1 MAKTKGPRKIR
12 RYDNAFKVKAV
23 KMSQLPGV
31 QVKDVAASLDIHPF
45 LLSKWRKQVRDGE
58 LSADDAVII
67 EPQSAA
73 ELKRLRQIEKEHAR
87 LKQEHDLLKKAIRF
101 CSERK
106 RKSSPS

>member
-1 MAKTKGPRKIR
+1 MARNTGPRKVR
-12 RYDNAFKVKAV
+12 RYDNEFKVKAV
-23 KMSQLPGV
+23 KLSQLPGV
-31 QVKDVAASLDIHPF
+31 QVKDVAASLNIHPF
-45 LLSKWRKQVRDGE
+45 MLSKWRKQVRDGVLTAE
-58 LSADDAVII
+58 DETII

-106 RKSSPS
+106 QKSSPS

>member
-1 MAKTKGPRKIR
+1 MPKIKGPRKIR

-23 KMSQLPGV
+23 LLSQQEGV

-45 LLSKWRKQVRDGE
+45 MLSKWRKEVREGTLTAE
-58 LSADDAVII
+58 NVIFD

-73 ELKRLRQIEKEHAR
+73 ELMRLRKLEKDYNR
-87 LKQEHDLLKKAIRF
+87 LQQEHDLLKKAIRF

-106 RKSSPS
+106 GKSSPS

>member
-1 MAKTKGPRKIR
+1 MAKAKGPRKIR
-12 RYDNAFKVKAV
+12 RYDNEFKVKAV
-23 KMSQLPGV
+23 KLSQLPGV

-45 LLSKWRKQVRDGE
+45 MLSKWRRQVQDGVLTAE
-58 LSADDAVII
+58 DETII

-73 ELKRLRQIEKEHAR
+73 ELKRLRQVEKEHTR